1 MSTTLPARNAIPVEY
16 TWDAASVFATEAAWE
31 AAVAEVETQIP
42 QLTTFHGQLA
52 EGPGRLA
59 DFFATVET
67 TMRLVGKILTYA
79 TLCYSV
85 DTTAAAGAAMRDRA
99 QGVAARAGAAMAFG
113 EPEVLALGAATL
125 AEWVASEPRLAQF
138 AHYFDRLERRKAH
151 VRSAEVEALLRQVGE
166 PFVAATATHGIL
178 TNADLVFAPAQNS
191 EGLELAVAQGSI
203 NALVTHPDREV
214 RRTAWEHY
222 ADAHL
227 TYKHT
232 MANCLASGVKQH
244 VFFTRARQYASTL
257 EAALKPNDIPV
268 EVFHNLIAT
277 FKRHLPTWHR
287 YWRLRRNAL
296 GYDSLHVYD
305 CKAPLTNHSPVVPYA
320 QAIEWI
326 CAGMQPLGD
335 DYVAAMRRGLT
346 EQRWV
351 DVYPNQGKR
360 AGAFSTGVPGTH
372 PFIMLSYNNDIF
384 SLSTL
389 AHELGHSMHSYYTR
403 GTQPYVYANYGLFV
417 AEVASNFNQAMV
429 RAHLLDITH
438 DRDFQIAVIEEAL
451 SNFHRYF
458 FIMPTLARFELEIHA
473 RAERGQALTA
483 ELLNDLMAD
492 LFAEGYGDEVAL
504 DRARVGSTWAQ
515 FSTHLYAYFYPYQY
529 ATGISGAHALA
540 GRVLNDEP
548 NAAADYRAFLQAGS
562 SGYPLDL
569 LRRAG
574 VDLASPEPVERT
586 FGVLDGLVERLEG
599 LVG

>member
-67 TMRLVGKILTYA
+67 TLRLVGKILTYA

-151 VRSAEVEALLRQVGE
+151 VRSAEVEALLRQIGE

-244 VFFTRARQYASTL
+244 VFVTRARQDASTL

>member
-67 TMRLVGKILTYA
+67 TLRLVGKILTYA

-151 VRSAEVEALLRQVGE
+151 VRSAEVEALLRQIGE